1 MAGTPQG
8 GKKRYFVMVE
18 TPQMAGQASTSH
30 DPAPT
35 PTPASRAPFVVVCGG
50 VVLRVWDALRALFG
64 AFLALADVFLV
75 AREALGRRPLA
86 LAAKRGG
93 RGRERES

>member
-1 MAGTPQG
+1 
-8 GKKRYFVMVE
+8 
-18 TPQMAGQASTSH
+18 MAGQASTSH

-64 AFLALADVFLV
+64 ALLALADVFLV
-75 AREALGRRPLA
+75 AREALGRRPLV